1 MSQKC
6 ASAIDTE
13 ILDMVCHKRYSQRF
27 LKGKAIR
34 KTGLK
39 IIKKIFFVGKQLYFM
54 INQKVVGYTNDPDT
68 IKKVGSFSFG
78 GKSELLGFRTFF

>member
-1 MSQKC
+1 MIEKC

-13 ILDMVCHKRYSQRF
+13 IVDMVCYKRYSQRF

-39 IIKKIFFVGKQLYFM
+39 VIKKIFFVGKQLYFM
-54 INQKVVGYTNDPDT
+54 IN
-68 IKKVGSFSFG
+68 
-78 GKSELLGFRTFF
+78 